1 MCPDFVFD
9 VRFAIDWFSLGPT
22 KISGECLYASPQAV
36 LPNRVGASGRRERGL
51 PGCHTIMIVI
61 IYCSSAD
68 WNNGLDRLANKESAC
83 RHSMESVMCDHI
95 DRRKAASAH
104 ERGLFATPP
113 TGAQS
118 TRLAWTIL
126 ETHTQ
131 TSVHCELWACL
142 FESLQTREG

>member
-1 MCPDFVFD
+1 MCLDFVFD

-104 ERGLFATPP
+104 ERGFICHTSDRCSIDPIGLDY
-113 TGAQS
+113 TGDS
-118 TRLAWTIL
+118 
-126 ETHTQ
+126 HTNKR
-131 TSVHCELWACL
+131 
-142 FESLQTREG
+142 SL